1 VVAGLQVREEEIH
14 DYIMFVA
21 LTGCARS
28 LTDPAGNTTCWQRD
42 LEGRVIQKKYADGTT
57 TNYAYVPDRSL
68 LQTRTD
74 ARNQVTHYTYNSD
87 DSLQGTSYT
96 NAVVA
101 TSSVATTYDTTFNR
115 VTRQSNGWGDINYF
129 YNPYIVDA
137 SNQAYVFVGG
147 NPERPNATDAVNI
160 TFTNAS
166 LNGGAPW
173 AMPSYTVPSGDV
185 GDTSAVATHLA
196 AYITSNSTLSAAGI
210 SATANGPLVTI
221 SAGSSVTVSP
231 SGTGSTTATVGGG
244 GRVAQVTNSVIANSK
259 ISYSYDALERT
270 INRMIDG
277 ANNKITWAYDAM
289 SRVTSELNALGSTPF
304 TYTYVDDTSGS
315 SKGDTRLASIAY
327 PNGQSTTFSY
337 LPTVQD
343 ERLQQIK
350 NLTPSSTVLSQ
361 FNYAYNSAG
370 EIKQWQQQQNSTNS
384 HYDLG
389 YDAASQLTSA
399 VVDSGSSFKIYI
411 SGTATAGDVLSVT
424 AYDASL
430 TGSSGQETASYTVQS
445 GNSLGTIA
453 TNLASN
459 IATTM
464 SNLSVTTSVTASSA
478 VITVNT
484 SPNFATSL
492 RVSHSAGATETIAL
506 SESSPVK
513 NLHKQYYYDYD
524 CAGNRT
530 GAEGDSTGT
539 VGGGFTTTAT
549 KYSYNN
555 VNELVALEPGGPVS
569 FEATTTNPVKAAAVN
584 PSQQVTIGG
593 TVTAGDTITITVHD
607 AALSQP
613 PNATYVVQSGNTTA
627 NIASGLS
634 SAINADSALSALGVS
649 ASSAGSVVTLS
660 STSTNATSYSLSE
673 NAGATETAALG
684 TAVATDTTISPSTR
698 FVSAPS
704 LASGTNSIN
713 VSAQSGG
720 GTKGSLSSPVSVTVS
735 SGTSALLTY
744 DENGNMTSDGTNT
757 YSWDAENRLVQITY
771 PGTGQTSTFSYDA
784 LGRNVKIVE
793 AGSTSGT
800 KQFVWSSDERREE
813 RDGAGS
819 LTKQFF
825 SRGEAISGTAFFYA
839 KDHLG
844 SVRETSH
851 MSGSTM
857 VVDSTLTYDPFG
869 QVTQIAGTG
878 ATPDFGYAGYYV
890 HPRSGL
896 NLTVTRA
903 YSPVFG
909 RFINRDLI
917 AEVAGTNLFAYVA
930 NDPVDFRDPTGLC
943 PIPCIPVLVVIG
955 LAVLLTGC
963 TESKS
968 GKGGKGG
975 SSGNDSGNPFGTP
988 RDTSQT
994 NQTPTETPQGRDMP
1008 DYDKNID
1015 KTKEMTDAYDRQM
1028 LEQRQQNPTPAD
1040 KQTTVN
1046 PATGRTQTAAP
1057 R

>member
-1 VVAGLQVREEEIH
+1 
-14 DYIMFVA
+14 
-21 LTGCARS
+21 
-28 LTDPAGNTTCWQRD
+28 
-42 LEGRVIQKKYADGTT
+42 
-57 TNYAYVPDRSL
+57 
-68 LQTRTD
+68 
-74 ARNQVTHYTYNSD
+74 
-87 DSLQGTSYT
+87 
-96 NAVVA
+96 
-101 TSSVATTYDTTFNR
+101 
-115 VTRQSNGWGDINYF
+115 
-129 YNPYIVDA
+129 
-137 SNQAYVFVGG
+137 
-147 NPERPNATDAVNI
+147 
-160 TFTNAS
+160 
-166 LNGGAPW
+166 
-173 AMPSYTVPSGDV
+173 
-185 GDTSAVATHLA
+185 
-196 AYITSNSTLSAAGI
+196 
-210 SATANGPLVTI
+210 
-221 SAGSSVTVSP
+221 
-231 SGTGSTTATVGGG
+231 VGGG
-244 GRVAQVTNSVIANSK
+244 GRVAEVTNSVIANSK

-270 INRMIDG
+270 INRMIGG

-304 TYTYVDDTSGS
+304 IYTYVDDTSGS
-315 SKGDTRLASIAY
+315 SKGDTRLASISY

-350 NLTPSSTVLSQ
+350 NITPSSTVLSQ

-411 SGTATAGDVLSVT
+411 SGTVTAGDVLSVT

-484 SPNFATSL
+484 SSNFATSL

-513 NLHKQYYYDYD
+513 NLHKQYYYNYD

-539 VGGGFTTTAT
+539 VGSGFTTAAT

-555 VNELVALEPGGPVS
+555 VNELVAFAPGGPVS
-569 FEATTTNPVKAAAVN
+569 FEATITKPVKAAAVN

-613 PNATYVVQSGNTTA
+613 RNATYVVQSGNTTA

-634 SAINADSALSALGVS
+634 SAINADSTLSALGVS

-673 NAGATETAALG
+673 NGGATETAALG
-684 TAVATDTTISPSTR
+684 TAFATGTTISPSTR
-698 FVSAPS
+698 FVSKPS
-704 LASGTNSIN
+704 LASGANNIN
-713 VSAQSGG
+713 VSAESGG
-720 GTKGSLSSPVSVTVS
+720 GTKGALASPVSVTVS
-735 SGTSALLTY
+735 TGTSALLTY

-757 YSWDAENRLVQITY
+757 YAWDAENRLVRITY

-793 AGSTSGT
+793 AGTTSGT
-800 KQFVWSSDERREE
+800 KQFVCSEDERSEE
-813 RDGAGS
+813 RDGSGTLMSRFYELGQSNGLTPYFYSLDHLSSIRELTNELGIAQGVLDYSPTGSEALLAGS
-819 LTKQFF
+819 Q
-825 SRGEAISGTAFFYA
+825 R
-839 KDHLG
+839 
-844 SVRETSH
+844 
-851 MSGSTM
+851 
-857 VVDSTLTYDPFG
+857 
-869 QVTQIAGTG
+869 
-878 ATPDFGYAGYYV
+878 PDFGYAGYYYHV
-890 HPRSGL
+890 RSGM
-896 NLTVTRA
+896 NLTYTRA
-903 YSPVFG
+903 YNSVLD
-909 RFINRDLI
+909 RFLNRDTVEEDGGVNLYQY
-917 AEVAGTNLFAYVA
+917 AENSPTN
-930 NDPVDFRDPTGLC
+930 FRDPSGRG
-943 PIPCIPVLVVIG
+943 IIKIGICI
-955 LAVLLTGC
+955 VLLVMCVKYNSAASCRLFPMVCSPGC
-963 TESKS
+963 KL
-968 GKGGKGG
+968 GGKGG
-975 SSGNDSGNPFGTP
+975 GGGGGGRGGGRGGGGGGAGGGAGGGTGSGGTGGVGNIISDWIKYWKRPSPTQGTP
-988 RDTSQT
+988 YSTRRRYDPNGDVRSVTT
-994 NQTPTETPQGRDMP
+994 
-1008 DYDKNID
+1008 YDKYGRRNTRFD
-1015 KTKEMTDAYDRQM
+1015 VKDSRGKAEHRHDMKYDQAHPDG
-1028 LEQRQQNPTPAD
+1028 QW
-1040 KQTTVN
+1040 VN
-1046 PATGRTQTAAP
+1046 DHAP
-1057 R
+1057 MDQIPPD